1 MELMRA
7 LAQSQFLPDFPPYGY
22 AIANSCHMGPP
33 LFCTGGGRRGEGLK
47 RRDGLRQ
54 NHNSLDID
62 AERTAKVE
70 SGI

>member
-1 MELMRA
+1 MKLMRA
-7 LAQSQFLPDFPPYGY
+7 LAQSQFLPLFPPHGY
-22 AIANSCHMGPP
+22 AIANSRHMGPP
-33 LFCTGGGRRGEGLK
+33 LFCTGRGGEGLE